1 MNLYQSHKHLY
12 KSNELQSS
20 SVRDKRRIEISEIRT
35 QKKDEILLGKR
46 TRYAELDHFSNVNS
60 ASNQQEC
67 PVSKEDIQSLA
78 KCMQKR
84 SFETKIYLQ
93 KLRKSVTQHTMCVEA
108 FIDVPNALWT
118 LVGYLTGTDS
128 QLQLEAAWCIT
139 NMCASNHKHTKTI
152 IRAAAPYLI
161 TYLSSDNEMLQDHCA
176 WALGNMAGDSKE
188 CRDLLKVQG
197 IVHPLVKLLTVS
209 SPGSLG
215 RLPNHVCNEKHPI
228 NVFFQTLDPPPPPG
242 NIHSSKL

>member
-1 MNLYQSHKHLY
+1 
-12 KSNELQSS
+12 
-20 SVRDKRRIEISEIRT
+20 
-35 QKKDEILLGKR
+35 
-46 TRYAELDHFSNVNS
+46 
-60 ASNQQEC
+60 
-67 PVSKEDIQSLA
+67 
-78 KCMQKR
+78 MQKR

-228 NVFFQTLDPPPPPG
+228 NVFFQTLDPPPPQEIYTALNYKNRCLPKLQYFDVDRG
-242 NIHSSKL
+242 NRVSQRLALVFNSNTAHIIQSKKQGGIIPWKHYQAGSE